1 MLENRAL
8 YRVLL
13 ALILSVMMPVL
24 VFEAAANSVDDI
36 PLKITNEYYP
46 QDFERFSPQST
57 LDLVSR
63 VPGFSIRDLDTSRRG
78 ISGATGNVLINGR
91 PVTSKSGSIFSRLA
105 DIPVDR
111 VEKIVTFRSS
121 GGATGRVGEL
131 VADVIVKRSTRIS
144 GVADGSFNASSDG
157 AGGLN
162 YNLSTQFAP
171 NKRANFQLA
180 FSQAYNR
187 SRGLVESETIDEFGP
202 QLSREASRGSSSLT
216 TARAEVSY
224 NFTDKIAFNASG
236 HWDRSSFQDQTAL
249 VSEFGSEAFGFDTES
264 QNWELNS
271 SLAYGPPDRP
281 TYKVTVVGKQSDV
294 ASGTAFG
301 SELDPVEMQLDTT
314 SSTDEVVVLVQ
325 NNTTILGRNL
335 SVDVEWSQTRFESS
349 TLLGT
354 DGADFDEAGDFGE
367 GEGFDEADS
376 FAESISA
383 TESRFTGQARMNLY
397 SGDKLSVDVGL
408 GAEHSRIS
416 SAGTLQRS
424 LSFIT
429 PYAGAQYNT
438 EKYGEFSF
446 SAERT
451 VAQLGLESFATNIDP
466 IRGFVDNGNTELN
479 PEALWTLSSV
489 YRNTF
494 KDTGSFDMSYT
505 EEFIDG
511 VTEFILLENGEE
523 GFGNAGT
530 GRRRT
535 LSSSIIY
542 PFNEG
547 WLKDAT
553 LSLNGAYAKAT
564 FVNQFTGERLPLSST
579 PRFTAGIAVE
589 KQFSSSLNLSAGL
602 DWSEGTSTQRSFDR
616 QEFGSTL
623 FLNVGAQWSFAE
635 HYQLSVSASGA
646 VPNFDRETF
655 TDFDTLGTIFST
667 QARATRSPVSVFM
680 SLTRTF

>member
-1 MLENRAL
+1 MLKNRAL
-8 YRVLL
+8 YRILL
-13 ALILSVMMPVL
+13 ALILSVMLPLL
-24 VFEAAANSVDDI
+24 VFEAAAKSVEEA
-36 PLKITNEYYP
+36 PEKVTNEYYP

-144 GVADGSFNASSDG
+144 GVADGSLNASSDG
-157 AGGLN
+157 SGGVS
-162 YNLSTQFAP
+162 YNLSTQFSP
-171 NKRANFQLA
+171 SKRANIQLA
-180 FSQAYNR
+180 ITQAYNR
-187 SRGLVESETIDEFGP
+187 SRGLVESETTDEFGS

-224 NFTDKIAFNASG
+224 NFTDNIAFNASG
-236 HWDRSSFQDQTAL
+236 HWDRSDFQDETAL
-249 VSEFGSEAFGFDTES
+249 VSEFGSEAFGFDDKS
-264 QNWELNS
+264 QNWEVNS
-271 SLAYGPPDRP
+271 SLAYGPSDQP
-281 TYKVTVVGKQSDV
+281 TYKVTVVAKQSDS
-294 ASGTAFG
+294 AGSTAFG
-301 SELDPVEMQLDTT
+301 SEADPALTQLDTT
-314 SSTDEVVVLVQ
+314 SSTDEVVVLLQ
-325 NNTTILGRNL
+325 NNTKILGKNL
-335 SVDVEWSQTRFESS
+335 STDVEWSQTRFEST
-349 TLLGT
+349 TLLGN
-354 DGADFDEAGDFGE
+354 DGADFDEAGDFEEGDSFGE
-367 GEGFDEADS
+367 AES

-383 TESRFTGQARMNLY
+383 RESRFTGQARMNLY
-397 SGDKLSVDVGL
+397 SGDKLSVDIGL
-408 GAEHSRIS
+408 GAEHSRIF

-424 LSFIT
+424 LSFVT

-438 EKYGEFSF
+438 EKYGEFSV

-451 VAQLGLESFATNIDP
+451 VAQLGLESFATSIDP

-479 PEALWTLSSV
+479 PETLWTLSSV
-489 YRNTF
+489 YRKTF

-553 LSLNGAYAKAT
+553 LSLNGAYTKAT

-579 PRFTAGIAVE
+579 PRFTAGVAVE
-589 KQFSSSLNLSAGL
+589 KQFTPSLNLSAGL
-602 DWSEGTSTQRSFDR
+602 DWSEGTLTQRSFDR
-616 QEFGSTL
+616 QEFGSTI
-623 FLNVGAQWSFAE
+623 FLNVGVQWSFAE

-646 VPNFDRETF
+646 VPDFDRETF
-655 TDFDTLGTIFST
+655 TDFGPQGTILST
-667 QARATRSPVSVFM
+667 QTRATRSPVSAFV
-680 SLTRTF
+680 SLSRTF